1 VRLGG
6 RERDPVATAGVLLV
20 TMRREQGILE
30 ERVVGGRGR
39 VFTGYLGIM
48 AIEDWISVSE

>member
-1 VRLGG
+1 MRLGG
-6 RERDPVATAGVLLV
+6 REQDPVATAGVLLV

-30 ERVVGGRGR
+30 ERVVGRGR
-39 VFTGYLGIM
+39 VFTGHLGIM